1 MEADDGSCNTR
12 GAGAKRRVLEG
23 SADSTMKQQ
32 RTSSGGEPLKNK
44 HQRSPSDGLPHKI
57 AELVAYHETCY
68 RRAVEHCND
77 AAGLRERRAAE
88 LPLTLNKVHEVAAT
102 AAQMLDVE
110 LAAADNRARGAEEQ
124 MAWLEDVSMHCEKA
138 RSKQAFEGQVM
149 ETFCQSHD
157 LLQRAAAMQRSRVQE
172 VQARARCVRQAAEEK
187 QAEWRELEAAA
198 TQARAALA
206 EAEEGLA
213 AAKVQMERSS
223 EQVSR
228 ARGLTRLQHEA
239 ANIQEA
245 VARSQSARD
254 EAVRQAERAQLEIEG
269 HDAWVGD
276 LRDFFEHGRAA
287 RDAAAI
293 VRGLQDAM
301 PEGDP
306 LPVMVQALLSRAP
319 GSMDLASLSVAPI
332 RELVA
337 SQLRGVSGRLQ
348 QQLEGHRKSVASCER
363 AASEDL
369 QQQRE
374 LEEQLRVAL
383 AEVQASIH

>member
-1 MEADDGSCNTR
+1 
-12 GAGAKRRVLEG
+12 
-23 SADSTMKQQ
+23 MKQQ

-239 ANIQEA
+239 ANIQGA

-332 RELVA
+332 RDLVA
-337 SQLRGVSGRLQ
+337 TQLRGVSGRLQ
-348 QQLEGHRKSVASCER
+348 QRLQVHRKHVSSCER
-363 AASEDL
+363 AASEAY
-369 QQQRE
+369 QQQLE
-374 LEEQLRVAL
+374 LEERLRIAL
-383 AEVQASIH
+383 DEASFS